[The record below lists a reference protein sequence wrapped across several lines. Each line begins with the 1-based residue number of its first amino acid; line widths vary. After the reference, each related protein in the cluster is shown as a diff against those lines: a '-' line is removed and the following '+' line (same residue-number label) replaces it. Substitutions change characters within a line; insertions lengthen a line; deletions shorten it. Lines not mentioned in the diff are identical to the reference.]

1 MCISIPS
8 PSIPAPAPEPI
19 PKAPPSISGATTKQ
33 NAPTM
38 ADSSGR
44 DINVASTVARKRTG
58 RGSLRIPLSS
68 SGLTYSGLNIPS
80 A

>member
-1 MCISIPS
+1 MCVSIKAPS
-8 PSIPAPAPEPI
+8 MPPAPEPI
-19 PKAPPSISGATTKQ
+19 PSQPNRIANATTRQ
-33 NAPTM
+33 NAPAM

-44 DINVASTVARKRTG
+44 NVNVASSASRRRTG

-68 SGLTYSGLNIPS
+68 LGTSSGLNLPS